1 MARKILLVGGGT
13 AGHSEPLFIVGHAL
27 RERGHTVALVSN
39 PTEATRARARAEK
52 IEFFPINAGKL
63 RRYFSLHTA
72 LEPLKLA
79 HGYLQARRVLASFK
93 PDCIFSKGGYV
104 SVPLVL
110 AASSGRARVPIVLH
124 ESDTVFGL
132 ANRLVA
138 RRATKILF
146 GFPLARASKLNTQ
159 IVGIPIDPSYRLKAV
174 RARCP
179 LILILGGSQGSRA
192 LNALIFS
199 IAADLAG
206 FADVMHQTGAA
217 DFARAQ
223 AVQARLPHRIRHRYT
238 PVQFSD
244 KLSVLM
250 RRAWVYVGRA
260 GATTLTEIA
269 ATRLPPILIPLP
281 SAAGNHQMENARLFE
296 RSQAAYV
303 LPEQKLTAAQLA
315 AAIRYLIS
323 NQAAR
328 SALGMRLKSL
338 DHPHSLDDTV
348 RSLEEVC

>member
-1 MARKILLVGGGT
+1 MGHKILLVGGGT
-13 AGHSEPLFIVGHAL
+13 AGHSEPLFVVGHAL

-39 PTEATRARARAEK
+39 PTEATRTRAAAEK

-63 RRYFSLHTA
+63 RRYFSAHTA

-79 HGYLQARRVLASFK
+79 KGYLQARRILAMFK

-104 SVPLVL
+104 SVPLIL

-124 ESDTVFGL
+124 ESDTVLGL

-138 RRATKILF
+138 RRATKILLGF
-146 GFPLARASKLNTQ
+146 GLTRASKLNTQ
-159 IVGIPIDPSYRLKAV
+159 IVGIPIDPLYRLNPV
-174 RARCP
+174 REHHP

-206 FADVMHQTGAA
+206 LADVVHQTGTH
-217 DFARAQ
+217 DYARAQ
-223 AVQARLPHRIRHRYT
+223 LVQARLPHALRHKYT
-238 PVQFSD
+238 PVLFSD

-296 RSQAAYV
+296 RSQAGYV
-303 LPEQKLTAAQLA
+303 LREQELTPAQLA
-315 AAIRYLIS
+315 ATIRYLIE
-323 NQAAR
+323 NKAVR
-328 SALGMRLKSL
+328 SALAGRLKDL
-338 DHPHSLDDTV
+338 DHPHALEDTV
-348 RSLEEVC
+348 RAIEEVC